1 MSTQESNVEIIRFR
15 AWLEIGAKPDTPETE
30 TPGQIFPITSCVI
43 TASLNSIPVA
53 TVTIATGVRL
63 HDGEVSPIHDEVGE
77 TLRNPKEWPW
87 ARIFF
92 KNLQTNETA
101 VIFEGF
107 AESSGHSYS
116 FSSTEIPLNIRH
128 WAYALDASPS
138 INNLVNP
145 SSAEIYTQ
153 LLYFRSIK
161 MGSGTGAPEDRPAS
175 LTFNDAITKYFAGGI
190 SAFEEDIVQNGL
202 LEQLK
207 NISALSDNYYPT
219 GIGSRIPEENLKYD
233 LALDAKTIIEQRL
246 KTGDTNQAQLNQDQ
260 FPILKI
266 QPVSAAGSLGQQ
278 MFSTLVAADN
288 ASLQMNSLWAAMNQF
303 VTRLG
308 IMIVP
313 RVHELR
319 FIPKWFM
326 PKTDAVKIVNGVISV
341 DGTWEHAR
349 PVGGVLVVPTSIGS
363 KAVVSVATPNANTD
377 KDKDVT
383 EYELE
388 SEMVGSLSGVYVPK
402 DGPPGTILVRQRAD
416 WAGEVIDT
424 SGFEV
429 PPTLLQQEADNT
441 TSTLTQK
448 DELPAE
454 KEADNASFYDRLAEE
469 AYWDETLKGRR
480 ADLICPLRFDI
491 CPGSTVCVK
500 TSGDVRT
507 DLIKRDQ
514 LVTSYTGFVI
524 SMRLAFDT
532 ITAAASTQYTLTHV
546 RDSKLQTDL
555 MEHHPF
561 YQCGSFSDAT
571 WTRKRFKTI
580 NGSE

>member
-1 MSTQESNVEIIRFR
+1 MAKQESNVEIIRFR
-15 AWLEIGAKPDTPETE
+15 AWLEIGADPDTPETE

-53 TVTIATGVRL
+53 TVTIATGIRVY
-63 HDGEVSPIHDEVGE
+63 DGKISPIHDKIGE
-77 TLRNPKEWPW
+77 ILRNPKEWPW
-87 ARIFF
+87 ARVFF
-92 KNLQTNETA
+92 KNLQTNETT

-138 INNLVNP
+138 INNLINP
-145 SSAEIYTQ
+145 SSAEIYTH
-153 LLYFRSIK
+153 LLYFRSLPL
-161 MGSGTGAPEDRPAS
+161 GAGTDALADRPAS
-175 LTFNDAITKYFAGGI
+175 LTFNDAIAAYFAGGI
-190 SAFEEDIVQNGL
+190 SAFEEDIIQHGL

-207 NISALSDNYYPT
+207 SMLVLSDFYSPT
-219 GIGSRIPEENLKYD
+219 GVSSRIPEENLKYD
-233 LALDAKTIIEQRL
+233 LALDAKTIIEKRL
-246 KTGDTNQAQLNQDQ
+246 KTGDTNLAQLGPDQ
-260 FPILKI
+260 FPILKV
-266 QPVSAAGSLGQQ
+266 QPLSAAGSLGPR
-278 MFSTLVAADN
+278 MFNTLMATDN

-303 VTRLG
+303 VTRFG
-308 IMIVP
+308 VMIVP

-326 PKTDAVKIVNGVISV
+326 PKTNSVKIANGVISV

-349 PVGGVLVVPTSIGS
+349 PVGGVLVIPTSAGN
-363 KAVVSVATPNANTD
+363 KAVSSIATPGAGT
-377 KDKDVT
+377 
-383 EYELE
+383 YELD

-402 DGPPGTILVRQRAD
+402 GKSPGTILVRQRAD
-416 WAGEVIDT
+416 WAGEVIDPNY
-424 SGFEV
+424 FEI
-429 PPTLLQQEADNT
+429 PPTLLQQEADKLT
-441 TSTLTQK
+441 TTLPQK

-454 KEADNASFYDRLAEE
+454 KEADNSLFYDRLAEE
-469 AYWDETLKGRR
+469 AYWDEVLKGRR
-480 ADLICPLRFDI
+480 ADLICPIRFDI

-500 TSGDVRT
+500 TSGDVRA
-507 DLIKRDQ
+507 DIIKRDQ
-514 LVTSYTGFVI
+514 LATSYTGFVI

-532 ITAAASTQYTLTHV
+532 ITAAASAQYTLTHV
-546 RDSKLQTDL
+546 RDSKLQADL